1 MARLFIF
8 GIGGTGVRVIK
19 SLTMLLASGVKMNA
33 TEVIPI
39 IVDPHQSNQDLKR
52 TLNLLESYQAV
63 RDKRD
68 TGREGF
74 FQTNISTLQRLT
86 GSQNIGSTFSFKLKD
101 VQNEQFK
108 DYIDFGSLDDKN
120 KALVS
125 LLFSEK
131 NLETEM
137 DIGFVGNPN
146 IGSVVL
152 NQFKDSGEF
161 VNFASNFSQND
172 RIFIISSIFGGT
184 GAAGFPTILKN
195 VRNAQPPL
203 PNHEWIR
210 NAKIGAVTLL
220 PYFGVAPD
228 PTSKIDKATFIS
240 KSKAA
245 LSYYE
250 TNVSGNNS
258 VNALYYL
265 GDDRTKDYP
274 NDPGEHGQRND
285 AHFLEVAAA
294 LSIVDFM
301 NMPDTALSSENGKA
315 VQPIYKEFGIKRDEE
330 MVSFT
335 QLGDETQAQ
344 IKAPLTQ
351 YWYFYLYLR
360 DKLNQTLGK
369 QPWTNRKKPPINKAF
384 THGAFYQNHL
394 SSFNEQFG
402 TWLKELRQNKRAF
415 APFALSEESSSGL
428 FDTVRGIEPQR
439 HWNPFARDNYV
450 LYDEEL
456 NRAERNVGSVPVEQ
470 KFMRVFY
477 DATRSLVD
485 RKFDF

>member
-1 MARLFIF
+1 
-8 GIGGTGVRVIK
+8 
-19 SLTMLLASGVKMNA
+19 MNA

-52 TLNLLESYQAV
+52 TLNLLENYQAV

-68 TGREGF
+68 PGRDGF

-161 VNFASNFSQND
+161 INFASNFSQND

-195 VRNAQPPL
+195 IRNAQPPL

-210 NAKIGAVTLL
+210 NAKVGAVTLL

-228 PTSKIDKATFIS
+228 PASKIDKATFIS

-245 LSYYE
+245 LAYYE

-294 LSIVDFM
+294 LSVVDFM
-301 NMPDTALSSENGKA
+301 NMPDAALGSENGKA

-335 QLGDETQAQ
+335 QLGDETQTQ

-360 DKLNQTLGK
+360 DKLSQTLGK
-369 QPWTNRKKPPINKAF
+369 QPWTNRKKPHVNKAF

-439 HWNPFARDNYV
+439 HWSPFARDNYV

-470 KFMRVFY
+470 KFMRIFY

>member
-1 MARLFIF
+1 MARLFVF

-52 TLNLLESYQAV
+52 TLNLLENYQAV

-68 TGREGF
+68 PGRDGF

-152 NQFKDSGEF
+152 NQFKESGEF

-195 VRNAQPPL
+195 IRNAQPPL
-203 PNHEWIR
+203 PNHEWVR
-210 NAKIGAVTLL
+210 NAKVGAVTLL

-228 PTSKIDKATFIS
+228 PASKIDKATFIS

-245 LSYYE
+245 LAYYE

-294 LSIVDFM
+294 LSVVDFM
-301 NMPDTALSSENGKA
+301 NMPDAALSSENGKA

-335 QLGDETQAQ
+335 QLGDKTQAQ

-360 DKLNQTLGK
+360 DKLSQTLGK
-369 QPWTNRKKPPINKAF
+369 QPWTNRKKPSITKAF

-439 HWNPFARDNYV
+439 HWSPLARDNYV

-470 KFMRVFY
+470 KFMRIFY
-477 DATRSLVD
+477 DATRSMVD
-485 RKFDF
+485 HKFDF

>member
-19 SLTMLLASGVKMNA
+19 SLTMLLAAGVKMNA

-52 TLNLLESYQAV
+52 TLNLLESYQAI
-63 RDKRD
+63 RDKQD
-68 TGREGF
+68 PGREGF

-86 GSQNIGSTFSFKLKD
+86 NSQSIGSTFSFKLKN

-108 DYIDFGSLDDKN
+108 DYIDFGSLDEKN

-195 VRNAQPPL
+195 IRNAQPPL
-203 PNHEWIR
+203 PNHEWVR
-210 NAKIGAVTLL
+210 NAKVGAVTLL

-228 PTSKIDKATFIS
+228 PNSKIDKATFIS

-245 LSYYE
+245 LAYYE
-250 TNVSGNNS
+250 TNVTGNNS

-285 AHFLEVAAA
+285 AHFMEVAAA
-294 LSIVDFM
+294 LSVVDFM
-301 NMPDTALSSENGKA
+301 NMPDAALTSENARA
-315 VQPIYKEFGIKRDEE
+315 VQPIYKEFGIKKDEE

-335 QLGDETQAQ
+335 QLGDETQSH

-351 YWYFYLYLR
+351 YWFFYLYLR
-360 DKLNQTLGK
+360 DRLTQTLGK
-369 QPWTNRKKPPINKAF
+369 QPWTDRKKPFINKAF

-402 TWLKELRQNKRAF
+402 IWLKELRQNKRSF
-415 APFALSEESSSGL
+415 APFALTDDKSSSL

-439 HWNPFARDNYV
+439 HWGPFARENYV
-450 LYDEEL
+450 LFDEEL
-456 NRAERNVGSVPVEQ
+456 NRAERNLGGVPVEQ
-470 KFMRVFY
+470 KFMRMFY
-477 DATRSLVD
+477 DATRALLN

>member
-68 TGREGF
+68 PGREGF
-74 FQTNISTLQRLT
+74 FQTNINTLQRLT

-195 VRNAQPPL
+195 IRNAQPPL
-203 PNHEWIR
+203 PNHEWVR
-210 NAKIGAVTLL
+210 NAKVGAVTLL

-228 PTSKIDKATFIS
+228 PASKIDKATFIS

-245 LSYYE
+245 LAYYE

-294 LSIVDFM
+294 LSVVDFM
-301 NMPDTALSSENGKA
+301 NMPDAALGSEKGKA

-344 IKAPLTQ
+344 MKAPLTQ

-360 DKLNQTLGK
+360 DKLSQTLGK
-369 QPWTNRKKPPINKAF
+369 QPWTNRKKPHINKAF

-415 APFALSEESSSGL
+415 APFALAEDHSSGL
-428 FDTVRGIEPQR
+428 FNTVRGIEPQR
-439 HWNPFARDNYV
+439 HWSPFARDNYV

-456 NRAERNVGSVPVEQ
+456 NRAERHVGSVTVEQ
-470 KFMRVFY
+470 KFMRIFY
-477 DATRSLVD
+477 DATRSLVN

>member
-52 TLNLLESYQAV
+52 TLNLLEDYQAV

-68 TGREGF
+68 PGQEGF
-74 FQTNISTLQRLT
+74 FQTNINTLQRLT
-86 GSQNIGSTFSFKLKD
+86 GSQNIGSTFSFKLKN

-108 DYIDFGSLDDKN
+108 DYINFGSLDEKN
-120 KALVS
+120 KSLVS

-131 NLETEM
+131 NLATEM

-195 VRNAQPPL
+195 IRNAQPPL

-210 NAKIGAVTLL
+210 NAKVGAVTLL

-228 PTSKIDKATFIS
+228 PASKIDKATFIS

-245 LSYYE
+245 LAYYE

-285 AHFLEVAAA
+285 AHFMEVAAA
-294 LSIVDFM
+294 FSVVDFM
-301 NMPDTALSSENGKA
+301 NMPDAALGSENGRA

-330 MVSFT
+330 LVSFT

-344 IKAPLTQ
+344 IKTPLTQ

-360 DKLNQTLGK
+360 DKLSQTLGK

-384 THGAFYQNHL
+384 TYGSFYQNHL
-394 SSFNEQFG
+394 SPFNEQFG

-415 APFALSEESSSGL
+415 APFSLSEKTSSGL

-439 HWNPFARDNYV
+439 HWSPFARDNYV

-456 NRAERNVGSVPVEQ
+456 NRAERGVGSLPVEQ
-470 KFMRVFY
+470 KFMRIFY
-477 DATRSLVD
+477 EATNALVN